1 MSDRSCWTCGWNRL
15 GGNTLMGV
23 CGWFFKS
30 KGIFKE
36 IPKNICDKGCKF
48 WVAEKQD
55 FGPVKEIKEEEI
67 W

>member
-1 MSDRSCWTCGWNRL
+1 
-15 GGNTLMGV
+15 MGA

-36 IPKNICDKGCKF
+36 IPKHICDKGCKF